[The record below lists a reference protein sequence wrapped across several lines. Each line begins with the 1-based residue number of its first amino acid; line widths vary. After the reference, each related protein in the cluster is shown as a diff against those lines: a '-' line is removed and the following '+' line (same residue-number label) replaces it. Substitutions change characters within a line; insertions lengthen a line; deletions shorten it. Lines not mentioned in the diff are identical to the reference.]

1 MVLDV
6 QISYSRAGKGGMGTA
21 RLDSSVQ
28 RRGSETGRR
37 LGTARVPGRRRKKL
51 VKTSS
56 DLGLGFSLARLVWLG
71 HKYIG
76 TILSTMGRETRKS
89 LETSSPASLVYIVG
103 KQGALTQTRWKLRT
117 DTRGCPLTS
126 TCVPRHTYSC
136 TYTWT
141 HWCTCKH

>member
-56 DLGLGFSLARLVWLG
+56 DLGLGFSLARLV
-71 HKYIG
+71 
-76 TILSTMGRETRKS
+76 
-89 LETSSPASLVYIVG
+89 
-103 KQGALTQTRWKLRT
+103 
-117 DTRGCPLTS
+117 
-126 TCVPRHTYSC
+126 
-136 TYTWT
+136 
-141 HWCTCKH
+141 